1 MLAAVTANSRGPC
14 YAGCMSIETTWIIGT
29 GVAIMVAIIGAAAVV
44 ITVLT
49 AQLDEI
55 RREVGANAGPRLQ
68 PLSDFSPPAGD
79 VAGYCAGADS
89 SFRTHPSLRE
99 IAVEDAPS
107 LGSRWRGR
115 FREARR
121 DDGRYE
127 VLARKYL

>member
-1 MLAAVTANSRGPC
+1 
-14 YAGCMSIETTWIIGT
+14 MSIETRWIIGT

-79 VAGYCAGADS
+79 VAGYCARADS